1 MVYNTYM
8 TSQKWRRILVVILF
22 LIALGFLL
30 WGYFPMEHITETL
43 PLPPGNLRVPT
54 PTPSGFIP
62 GILALF

>member
-1 MVYNTYM
+1 MGYNTYM

-22 LIALGFLL
+22 LIALGFLV
-30 WGYFPMEHITETL
+30 WGYFPMEHIIETL
-43 PLPPGNLRVPT
+43 TLPPGKLQV